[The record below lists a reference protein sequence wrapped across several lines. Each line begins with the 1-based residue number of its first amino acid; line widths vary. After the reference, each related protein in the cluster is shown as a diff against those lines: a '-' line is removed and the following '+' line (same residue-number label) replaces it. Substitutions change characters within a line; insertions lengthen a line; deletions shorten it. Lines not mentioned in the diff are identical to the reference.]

1 MLSIESF
8 LPWLLMLMAGL
19 WISAHVQASRRG
31 IGYVG
36 TQGAVVFIS
45 TLVQGWGPPASIAPG
60 LDRFAGITG
69 GLLILLAVSWLT
81 APSRSGQRSAA

>member
-1 MLSIESF
+1 MLT
-8 LPWLLMLMAGL
+8 AGI
-19 WISAHVQASRRG
+19 WIAAHVQASQRG

-45 TLVQGWGPPASIAPG
+45 TLVQGWGPPASIFPG
-60 LDRFAGITG
+60 LDRFAGISG

-81 APSRSGQRSAA
+81 APSMIPRSGRSQQMIG